1 MKLIWILIGY
11 YLIVNI
17 VAFAL
22 MGIDKKKAENNKWRI
37 KENTLFISA
46 LIGGFVGY
54 YIGMYKFHHKTSK
67 LKFHACFYISVLI
80 HIVILYFVLF

>member
-1 MKLIWILIGY
+1 MNLTWILVIY

-22 MGIDKKKAENNKWRI
+22 MGIDKKKAIKDKWRI

-54 YIGMYKFHHKTSK
+54 YVGMHKFHHKTSK
-67 LKFHACFYISVLI
+67 MKFHACFYGSLI
-80 HIVILYFVLF
+80 LHGIILYFIIF